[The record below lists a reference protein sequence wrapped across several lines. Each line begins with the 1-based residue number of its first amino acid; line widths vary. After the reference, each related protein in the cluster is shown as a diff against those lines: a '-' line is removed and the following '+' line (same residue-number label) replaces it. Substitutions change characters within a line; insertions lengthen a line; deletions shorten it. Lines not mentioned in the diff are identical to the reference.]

1 MVRLPFSRRP
11 LPRSARIM
19 RQLRPTI
26 SKCRMVSQNIG
37 KISFNSLNWRS
48 RRATA
53 DRRLFSIVTKAP
65 MEDTRHDEGFSWMRR
80 VFCYFFGE
88 RSDSCPNEFL
98 VVRDSTTKKCTVVD
112 AKPTS
117 TTTTVVEN
125 GQFPT
130 KEQAETAMK
139 GMKVC
144 E

>member
-1 MVRLPFSRRP
+1 MTKVFLGCVAFFAISSV
-11 LPRSARIM
+11 SA
-19 RQLRPTI
+19 QTAVPT
-26 SKCRMVSQNIG
+26 N
-37 KISFNSLNWRS
+37 F
-48 RRATA
+48 
-53 DRRLFSIVTKAP
+53 
-65 MEDTRHDEGFSWMRR
+65 
-80 VFCYFFGE
+80 Y
-88 RSDSCPNEFL
+88 

-130 KEQAETAMK
+130 KEQAKTAMK

>member
-1 MVRLPFSRRP
+1 MKNVIFGCFTFFAIS
-11 LPRSARIM
+11 SVAAETAV
-19 RQLRPTI
+19 PT
-26 SKCRMVSQNIG
+26 N
-37 KISFNSLNWRS
+37 F
-48 RRATA
+48 
-53 DRRLFSIVTKAP
+53 
-65 MEDTRHDEGFSWMRR
+65 
-80 VFCYFFGE
+80 Y
-88 RSDSCPNEFL
+88 

-117 TTTTVVEN
+117 ATVTVVEN